1 MVAVRSTGYSFDSI
15 IGYHDNSGQ
24 NIALVDERYLQTLA
38 LVANERFQ
46 INTERIARFR
56 TSLLQQYRLQ
66 LAETSGLASSGWED
80 AEARKLRKRAEGLA
94 RQQALKN
101 QMESD
106 TANDGSASTLN
117 GNLGNTFD

>member
-1 MVAVRSTGYSFDSI
+1 VSLTPSKSGEVNPMVAVRSTGYSFDSI

-46 INTERIARFR
+46 INTERI
-56 TSLLQQYRLQ
+56 
-66 LAETSGLASSGWED
+66 AETSGLASSGWED